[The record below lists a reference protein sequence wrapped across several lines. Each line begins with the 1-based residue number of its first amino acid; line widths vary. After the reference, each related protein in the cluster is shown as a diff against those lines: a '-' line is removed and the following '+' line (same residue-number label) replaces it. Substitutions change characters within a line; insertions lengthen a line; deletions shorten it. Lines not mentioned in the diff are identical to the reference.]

1 MHRVLILAFVGI
13 VGCGTL
19 AQAQPLKANE
29 NCSRQAKRI
38 FVDLEAEDATQISGP
53 DVTKGT
59 RTLSSRYQSHYNIN
73 LKRCLVLIETH
84 RFMAGFNT
92 NAHSVTLLDAHDK
105 NQYGKYLLF
114 SSHDVPVKCEL
125 SPPHQ
130 QMTICKSRAQFDT
143 FVAKYMTE

>member
-1 MHRVLILAFVGI
+1 M
-13 VGCGTL
+13 
-19 AQAQPLKANE
+19 
-29 NCSRQAKRI
+29 
-38 FVDLEAEDATQISGP
+38 DLEAEDATQISGP

-59 RTLSSRYQSHYNIN
+59 RTLSSHYQSHYNIN

-130 QMTICKSRAQFDT
+130 QMTICKSRAQFDA

>member
-1 MHRVLILAFVGI
+1 MHRVLGLVFAGI
-13 VGCGTL
+13 VGCSTL
-19 AQAQPLKANE
+19 TQAQPLKANE

-38 FVDLEAEDATQISGP
+38 FVDLEAEDATQITG

-92 NAHSVTLLDAHDK
+92 NAH
-105 NQYGKYLLF
+105 
-114 SSHDVPVKCEL
+114 
-125 SPPHQ
+125 
-130 QMTICKSRAQFDT
+130 
-143 FVAKYMTE
+143 VAKYMTE